1 MYADDPGGANY
12 LAPMVEVLQKFG
24 ARVEFWLP
32 PSLITFAKD
41 RHFSAL
47 PFNAGFSHEE
57 LLQGADL
64 VILGTSEN
72 RDCLAHQL
80 VLVSKK
86 LGIPSLGVVDMTVN
100 AAKRFQGKT
109 QNSLAFV
116 PDWLAVPDELCK
128 SIYIKLG
135 YPADRVGVCGH
146 PHYDVVR
153 NKRFE
158 LMQSDQ
164 IELRQR
170 IFPGVPSDRPI
181 WLFLAEGI
189 DLLNP
194 EQSYRSSQYTLEGRG
209 DSDFRACIVLEELLD
224 IARNFCPQPWVVL
237 RLHPKSNLAD
247 LSPIISELEGIQ
259 QGGDPLAAVWAADMV
274 IGMSTMLLLETSLLQ
289 RPHFSILPRT
299 IEASWL
305 PTIGLNITRCAH
317 TRQEIQSL
325 ALNPAPDFSS
335 LDELLPL
342 GAGDRVKKLIFE
354 ILSNGM

>member
-12 LAPMVEVLQKFG
+12 LAPMVKALQKFG

-32 PSLITFAKD
+32 PSLITFAND

-47 PFNAGFSHEE
+47 PLKAGFSQEE

-72 RDCLAHQL
+72 RDCLAHQF
-80 VLVSKK
+80 VLASKK

-109 QNSLAFV
+109 RDSLAFV
-116 PDWLAVPDELCK
+116 PDWLAVPDELCRA
-128 SIYIKLG
+128 IYIDLG
-135 YPADRVGVCGH
+135 YPADRVWACGH

-158 LMQSDQ
+158 LMQTDQ

-170 IFPGVPSDRPI
+170 IFPGVPTGRPI
-181 WLFLAEGI
+181 WLFLAEGV

-194 EQSYRSSQYTLEGRG
+194 ELSYRSSEYTLEGRR

-224 IARNFCPQPWVVL
+224 IAHSFCPQPWVIL
-237 RLHPKSNLAD
+237 RPHPKSDLAD
-247 LSPIISELEGIQ
+247 LSPIISELGGIQ

-274 IGMSTMLLLETSLLQ
+274 IGMSTMLLIETSLLQ
-289 RPHFSILPRT
+289 RPHFSILPRES
-299 IEASWL
+299 EASWL
-305 PTIGLNITRCAH
+305 PTIGLGITRCAH

-325 ALNPAPDFSS
+325 LLNPAPDFSR
-335 LDELLPL
+335 LDELFPL
-342 GAGDRVKKLIFE
+342 RAGDCVAKLISA
-354 ILSNGM
+354 ILSK